1 MNWNILT
8 AQYPVGDDRVVTYAE
23 RGLNG
28 TGQFPQ

>member
-8 AQYPVGDDRVVTYAE
+8 AQYPVGDDRIVTNVE

-28 TGQFPQ
+28 TGQFEQ